1 MGKTLKYNVI
11 VIGGGHA
18 GCEAANIVAQ
28 MGKTVALLT
37 MSLKNIAKMSCNPA
51 IGGLAKGHLVRE
63 IDSLGG
69 VMGIV
74 TDKSAIHYKMLNRKK
89 GPSVWSPRAQI
100 DKQKYSEIM
109 EKMLSDNKRIT
120 LTEDIAGELII
131 KQGSAKGVKTLK
143 GDTYLADAVIVAT
156 GTFLNGMIHIGYK
169 SFPGGRAGEE
179 ASTGL
184 SLSLKSSGLEL
195 GRLKTGTPPRVRK
208 DTIDYSRCVIEP
220 SESPQSFSFR
230 VPFVTYSTIDCY
242 ITKTTAETKKILT
255 ENVKKTAMYSGKIT
269 GRGVRYCPSIEDKF
283 IKFPD
288 KESHQVFIEPEGLNT
303 DEVYLN
309 GISTSLPENLQ
320 LDMVHSIPGLE
331 KAVIIRPAYAIEYD
345 FVYPTQLYASLETKK
360 IRNLFLA
367 GQINGTSGYE
377 EAAAQ
382 GLIAGVNAVLNIDNK
397 APFILKRSDAYIG
410 VLIDD
415 LVTKGTAEP
424 YRMFTSRAEYRLV
437 LRQDNADLRLM
448 EYGYRIGTI
457 TDEEISLL
465 RKKRESI
472 EKEKTRIKRNKKLLA
487 DIKSGK
493 GYFETL
499 QEAKQEAPHNIAEHV
514 LSQVIIDLKYE
525 GYIEKQLK
533 QIEMMRRMEDFK
545 IPADFNYRKITA
557 LKKESIEKLSAV
569 MPMTL
574 GQASRI
580 SGVSPADISII
591 MIHLRKE
598 GAAERQHG

>member
-1 MGKTLKYNVI
+1 MEKTLKYDVI

-18 GCEAANIVAQ
+18 GCEAANIIAQ
-28 MGKTVALLT
+28 MGKTAALLT
-37 MSLKNIAKMSCNPA
+37 MSVKNLAKMSCNPA

-69 VMGIV
+69 IMGII

-100 DKQKYSEIM
+100 DKQKYSYIM
-109 EKMLSDNKRIT
+109 EKTLSDNKRIS
-120 LTEDIAGELII
+120 LTEAVAEELII
-131 KQGSAKGVKTLK
+131 EDGSVKGVRTAKGDV
-143 GDTYLADAVIVAT
+143 YLAGAVIVAT
-156 GTFLNGMIHIGYK
+156 GTFLNGMIHIGDK

-179 ASTGL
+179 TSTGL
-184 SLSLKSSGLEL
+184 SESLKKAGLEL
-195 GRLKTGTPPRVRK
+195 GRLKTGTPPRVKK
-208 DTIDYSRCVIEP
+208 DTIDYSRCLVEP
-220 SESPQSFSFR
+220 SEVPQGFSFR
-230 VPFVTYSTIDCY
+230 VPFLTYSTIDCY
-242 ITKTTAETKKILT
+242 ITKTTADTKKILT
-255 ENVKKTAMYSGKIT
+255 QNIKKTAMYSGKIT

-283 IKFPD
+283 TKFPD
-288 KESHQVFIEPEGLNT
+288 KESHQVFIEPEGLST

-309 GISTSLPENLQ
+309 GLSTSLPEILQ

-345 FVYPTQLYASLETKK
+345 FIYPTQLCATLEVKK

-382 GLIAGVNAVLNIDNK
+382 GLIAGINAVLNIEHRD
-397 APFILKRSDAYIG
+397 PFILKRSDAYIG

-415 LVTKGTAEP
+415 LVTKGTEEP
-424 YRMFTSRAEYRLV
+424 YRMFTSRAEYRLI

-448 EYGYRIGTI
+448 EYGYKAGTI
-457 TDEEISLL
+457 TDKEISLL
-465 RKKRESI
+465 RRKRERI
-472 EKEKTRIKRNKKLLA
+472 EEEKAGIKRNKKLLA
-487 DIKSGK
+487 NIKSGK
-493 GYFETL
+493 DYFEIL
-499 QEAKQEAPHNIAEHV
+499 REGKPEAAHNITEPI

-533 QIEMMRRMEDFK
+533 QIEMFKKMEDFK
-545 IPADFNYRKITA
+545 IPADFNYRKIAA
-557 LKKESIEKLSAV
+557 LKKESIEKLSAI
-569 MPMTL
+569 MPATL

-598 GAAERQHG
+598 GTAKY

>member
-1 MGKTLKYNVI
+1 MKYDVV

-18 GCEAANIVAQ
+18 GCEAANIIAQ
-28 MGKTVALLT
+28 MGKKVALLT
-37 MSLKNIAKMSCNPA
+37 MSVKNLAKMSCNPA

-69 VMGIV
+69 IMGII

-100 DKQKYSEIM
+100 DKQKYSHIM
-109 EKMLSDNKRIT
+109 EKMLSDKKRIS
-120 LTEDIAGELII
+120 LKEAVAEELII
-131 KQGSAKGVKTLK
+131 EDGSVKGVRTAKGDV
-143 GDTYLADAVIVAT
+143 YLAGAVIVAT
-156 GTFLNGMIHIGYK
+156 GTFLNGMIHIGDK

-179 ASTGL
+179 TSAGL
-184 SLSLKSSGLEL
+184 SGSLKRAGLEL
-195 GRLKTGTPPRVRK
+195 GRLKTGTPPRVKK
-208 DTIDYSRCVIEP
+208 DTIGYSRCLVEP
-220 SESPQSFSFR
+220 SEAPRSFSFR
-230 VPFVTYSTIDCY
+230 TPFVTYSTIDCY

-255 ENVKKTAMYSGKIT
+255 QNIKKTAMYSGKIT

-288 KESHQVFIEPEGLNT
+288 KESHQVFIEPEGLST

-309 GISTSLPENLQ
+309 GLSTSLPESLQ

-345 FVYPTQLYASLETKK
+345 FIYPTQLCATLEVKK

-382 GLIAGVNAVLNIDNK
+382 GLIAGINAVLNIERKD
-397 APFILKRSDAYIG
+397 PFVLKRSDAYIG

-415 LVTKGTAEP
+415 LVTKGTEEP
-424 YRMFTSRAEYRLV
+424 YRMFTSRAEYRLI

-448 EYGYRIGTI
+448 EYGYKLGTI
-457 TDEEISLL
+457 TDQEISLL
-465 RKKRESI
+465 REKRERI
-472 EKEKTRIKRNKKLLA
+472 EEEKARIKRNKKLLA
-487 DIKSGK
+487 GIKSGK
-493 GYFETL
+493 EYFETL
-499 QEAKQEAPHNIAEHV
+499 REGKFEVAHNITEPI
-514 LSQVIIDLKYE
+514 LSHVIIDLKYE

-533 QIEMMRRMEDFK
+533 QIEMFKKMENFK
-545 IPADFNYRKITA
+545 IPADFNYRTITA
-557 LKKESIEKLSAV
+557 LKKESIEKLSAI
-569 MPMTL
+569 MPATL

-598 GAAERQHG
+598 GAAKY